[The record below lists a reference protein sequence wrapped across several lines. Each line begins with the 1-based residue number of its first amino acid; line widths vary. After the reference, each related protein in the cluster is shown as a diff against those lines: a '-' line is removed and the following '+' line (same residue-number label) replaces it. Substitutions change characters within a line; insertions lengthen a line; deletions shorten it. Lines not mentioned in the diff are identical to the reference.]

1 MTSSS
6 IFLLS
11 ESSLSSSHEKRD
23 FSPYPASCQHRI
35 KNKLLM
41 KITSKKISIEF
52 MPITNNEQNNDEYEN
67 KTKQEATWTATAA
80 KVFTKKVNAN
90 CFKRHRSYSDCFN
103 FSNVGNFFL
112 ELNC

>member
-1 MTSSS
+1 
-6 IFLLS
+6 
-11 ESSLSSSHEKRD
+11 
-23 FSPYPASCQHRI
+23 
-35 KNKLLM
+35 M

-52 MPITNNEQNNDEYEN
+52 MPITNNGQNNDEYEN